1 MERYF
6 KQLKRSFE
14 LPQLRN
20 EYSLDGERSAHMM
33 ELFFD
38 LIFVAALSSIGH
50 LFIHP
55 TLQSILAGVI
65 LYFAVYRI
73 WSLITKYLIY
83 FFSASYFH
91 RVFVFVAMF
100 PLIFIIGLDNYSD
113 KMNIILLTC
122 SFALSR
128 LSIFFVWRT
137 SVVLNEQTTN
147 LYIRKYAKSESII
160 NLVTAAIFL
169 IPVLNVNI
177 FIPVVVVALVTENIM
192 EAVAYRTNQYIE
204 PMVDYELLKERHVLF
219 LILVWGEGIITAIGT
234 LNFDNSVF
242 PEIFMP
248 ISLFIIVYF
257 FFIRAQEEYGLF
269 EYTKD
274 NVASFSRMH
283 MILPLICL
291 TLFQVLGGVANGHG
305 HISFLSK
312 LIIIADLM
320 YITCW
325 HLFSNL
331 DMLNA
336 KDQKKMFKEYL
347 KFDNKLL
354 YIQFIIIVLLYFI
367 ENNYLFI
374 LAVLV
379 FFIFHSLALPKR
391 YECYKKTI

>member
-1 MERYF
+1 MQRYF
-6 KQLKRSFE
+6 QQLKRSFE

-20 EYSLDGERSAHMM
+20 EYSLDEERSAHMM

-50 LFIHP
+50 LFVHP

-73 WSLITKYLIY
+73 WSLITQYLVY

-91 RVFVFVAMF
+91 RVFVFVAMV
-100 PLIFIIGLDNYSD
+100 PLIFIIGLDNYND
-113 KMNIILLTC
+113 KLNIILLTS

-128 LSIFFVWRT
+128 VSIFVVWRT

-160 NLVTAAIFL
+160 NLVTAFIFL
-169 IPVLNVNI
+169 IPIINVEI
-177 FIPVVVVALVTENIM
+177 FIPIVVVALITENIM
-192 EAVAYRTNQYIE
+192 AAVASRTNIYLK
-204 PMVDYELLKERHVLF
+204 PAVDYELLKERHILF

-234 LNFDNSVF
+234 INFENGLF
-242 PEIFMP
+242 PEMFMP
-248 ISLFIIVYF
+248 LCLFVIVYL
-257 FFIRAQEEYGLF
+257 FFIRAQEEYGIL
-269 EYTKD
+269 EYTD
-274 NVASFSRMH
+274 ENVNSFSRLH
-283 MILPLICL
+283 LTFPLVCL
-291 TLFQVLGGVANGHG
+291 TLFQVLGGIVNGHE

-331 DMLNA
+331 DLLSEMKNN
-336 KDQKKMFKEYL
+336 QFREYL
-347 KFDNKLL
+347 EFDNKLL
-354 YIQFIIIVLLYFI
+354 YIQFVIIGLSYFI

-379 FFIFHSLALPKR
+379 FFILHSLALPKR
-391 YECYKKTI
+391 YDCYKKTI